1 MKRFLTLT
9 FFLTLAILSFANTDA
24 DSLLLAQLE
33 PETNDAYADLLEA
46 STLSEPQADDLK
58 TYTNWAGE
66 TCIAE
71 QPGNTRSHPYY
82 NWKRDLTFAGV
93 PIFLASFIIKDQKRA
108 FRSARFH
115 YEKSFKSEI
124 DNYSQFFPYAAIV
137 GMKAFGYQ
145 GRSSW
150 DRFVVSSLAA
160 NAVMALAI
168 NATKY
173 SVKEMRPDNSSKN
186 SFPSGHTAT
195 AFTAATI
202 LHKEYGLTRSPW
214 FSVAGYGVATATG
227 VMRVLNNRH
236 WISDVI
242 AGAGL
247 GILSTELGY
256 WFADMIYKDKGI
268 CRYEKFDEINANK
281 PSFFDIQMGI
291 AMHSRAMEVNYDSF
305 DGFDGEE
312 IKLGTSSVVGAEGAY
327 FFNKY
332 LGVGG
337 IARVTTTP
345 VKNMALDAEEKGSIQ
360 VMNNEL
366 EGYNLPGMYSISTE
380 DNNFVDASLDAGV
393 YFNLPLSKHFSI
405 GAKALCGARLSD
417 GISYQATNGFRKP
430 YCDEQGNQYYMGSSS
445 TNAMPMWVFVDGE
458 GNEFPSNELLQPGVS
473 TTYNYAL
480 DDKQFKS
487 SQYDVIKIT
496 GSNSFNAV
504 FGLSFTYRYKNNFS
518 WKIFADY
525 DVTKSEYKYTGKMTS
540 DEALKIIEPIIKTAN
555 PDLYDIVNATETGN
569 IKKNFNFFT
578 LGAAFEINF

>member
-1 MKRFLTLT
+1 MKRLITLT
-9 FFLTLAILSFANTDA
+9 IFLASVMASFADTDA

-33 PETNDAYADLLEA
+33 PEQDEAYAELMQA
-46 STLSEPQADDLK
+46 STLAEPQTENLK
-58 TYTNWAGE
+58 TYKNWAGE

-71 QPGNTRSHPYY
+71 QPGNTHTHPYY
-82 NWKRDLTFAGV
+82 NWKRDLTYAGI

-150 DRFVVSSLAA
+150 DRFIVSTLAA
-160 NAVMALAI
+160 NAVMALAV

-173 SVKEMRPDNSSKN
+173 SVKEMRPDNSTKN

-236 WISDVI
+236 WISDVV
-242 AGAGL
+242 AGAGI

-256 WFADMIYKDKGI
+256 WIADMIYKDKGI
-268 CRYEKFDEINANK
+268 CRYESFDKINADK

-291 AMHSRAMEVNYDSF
+291 GMHSKTMEVYYDNYDSF
-305 DGFDGEE
+305 DGEQL
-312 IKLGTSSVVGAEGAY
+312 KLGTSSVVGVEGAY

-332 LGVGG
+332 FGVGG

-345 VKNMALDAEEKGSIQ
+345 VKNMAFDTEEKGYIQ
-360 VMNNEL
+360 ELNETL
-366 EGYNLPGMYSISTE
+366 ELDDLPGMYNISTE

-393 YFNLPLSKHFSI
+393 YFNLPLSKHFSV

-417 GISYQATNGFRKP
+417 GISYQAKNGFRKP
-430 YCDEQGNQYYMGSSS
+430 YCDEQGNQYYMGSSAV
-445 TNAMPMWVFVDGE
+445 NAMPMWVFVDGE

-473 TTYNYAL
+473 VTYNYAL
-480 DDKQFKS
+480 DEKKFQS
-487 SQYDVIKIT
+487 PEYDLIKIT

-525 DVTKSEYKYTGKMTS
+525 DVTKSEYKYTGKLMS
-540 DEALKIIEPIIKTAN
+540 DEALKIIEPKATPEIYKV
-555 PDLYDIVNATETGN
+555 LSMTETGK
-569 IKKNFNFFT
+569 IKKNFNIFT

>member
-1 MKRFLTLT
+1 MKRLITLT
-9 FFLTLAILSFANTDA
+9 IFLASVMASFADTDA

-33 PETNDAYADLLEA
+33 PEQDEAYAELMQA
-46 STLSEPQADDLK
+46 STLAEPQTENLK
-58 TYTNWAGE
+58 TYKNWAGE

-71 QPGNTRSHPYY
+71 QPGNTHTHPYY
-82 NWKRDLTFAGV
+82 NWKRDLTYAGI

-150 DRFVVSSLAA
+150 DRFIVSTLAA
-160 NAVMALAI
+160 NAVMALAV

-173 SVKEMRPDNSSKN
+173 SVKEMRPDNSTKN

-242 AGAGL
+242 AGAGI

-256 WFADMIYKDKGI
+256 WIADMIYKDKGI
-268 CRYEKFDEINANK
+268 CRYESFDKINADK

-291 AMHSRAMEVNYDSF
+291 GMHSKTMEVYYDNYDSF
-305 DGFDGEE
+305 DGEQL
-312 IKLGTSSVVGAEGAY
+312 KLGTSSVVGVEGAY

-332 LGVGG
+332 FGVGG

-345 VKNMALDAEEKGSIQ
+345 VKNMAFDTEEKGYIQ
-360 VMNNEL
+360 ELNETL
-366 EGYNLPGMYSISTE
+366 ELDDLPGMYSISTE

-393 YFNLPLSKHFSI
+393 YFNLPLSKHFSV

-417 GISYQATNGFRKP
+417 GISYQAKNGFRKP
-430 YCDEQGNQYYMGSSS
+430 YCDEQGNQYYMGSSAV
-445 TNAMPMWVFVDGE
+445 NAMPMWVFVDGE

-473 TTYNYAL
+473 VTYNYAL
-480 DDKQFKS
+480 DEKKFQS
-487 SQYDVIKIT
+487 PEYDLIKIT

-525 DVTKSEYKYTGKMTS
+525 DVTKSEYKYTGKLMS
-540 DEALKIIEPIIKTAN
+540 DEALKIIEPKATPEIYKV
-555 PDLYDIVNATETGN
+555 LSMTETGK
-569 IKKNFNFFT
+569 IKKNFNIFT

>member
-1 MKRFLTLT
+1 MKRLITLT
-9 FFLTLAILSFANTDA
+9 IFLASVMASFADTDA

-33 PETNDAYADLLEA
+33 PEQDEAYAELMQA
-46 STLSEPQADDLK
+46 STLAEPQTENLK
-58 TYTNWAGE
+58 TYKNWAGE

-71 QPGNTRSHPYY
+71 QPGNTHTHPYY
-82 NWKRDLTFAGV
+82 NWKRDLTYAGI

-150 DRFVVSSLAA
+150 DRFIVSTLAA
-160 NAVMALAI
+160 NAVMALAV

-173 SVKEMRPDNSSKN
+173 SVKEMRPDNSTKN

-236 WISDVI
+236 WISDVV
-242 AGAGL
+242 AGAGI

-256 WFADMIYKDKGI
+256 WIADMIYKDKGI
-268 CRYEKFDEINANK
+268 CRYESFDKINADK

-291 AMHSRAMEVNYDSF
+291 GMHSKTMEVYYDNYDSF
-305 DGFDGEE
+305 DGEQL
-312 IKLGTSSVVGAEGAY
+312 KLGTSSVVGVEGAY

-332 LGVGG
+332 FGVGG

-345 VKNMALDAEEKGSIQ
+345 VKNMAFDTEEKGYIQ
-360 VMNNEL
+360 ELNETL
-366 EGYNLPGMYSISTE
+366 ELDDLPGMYSISTE

-393 YFNLPLSKHFSI
+393 YFNLPLSKHFSV

-417 GISYQATNGFRKP
+417 GISYQAKNGFRKP
-430 YCDEQGNQYYMGSSS
+430 YCDEQGNQYYMGSSAV
-445 TNAMPMWVFVDGE
+445 NAMPMWVFVDGE

-473 TTYNYAL
+473 VTYNYAL
-480 DDKQFKS
+480 DEKKFQS
-487 SQYDVIKIT
+487 PEYDLIKIT

-525 DVTKSEYKYTGKMTS
+525 DVTKSEYKYTGKLMS
-540 DEALKIIEPIIKTAN
+540 DEALKIIEPKAT
-555 PDLYDIVNATETGN
+555 PEMYKVLSMTETGK
-569 IKKNFNFFT
+569 IKKDFNIFT

>member
-1 MKRFLTLT
+1 MKRLITLT
-9 FFLTLAILSFANTDA
+9 IFLASVMASFADTDA

-33 PETNDAYADLLEA
+33 PEQDEAYAELMQA
-46 STLSEPQADDLK
+46 NTLAEPQTENLK
-58 TYTNWAGE
+58 TYKNWAGE

-71 QPGNTRSHPYY
+71 QPGNTHTHPYY
-82 NWKRDLTFAGV
+82 NWKRDLTYAGI

-150 DRFVVSSLAA
+150 DRFIVSTLAA
-160 NAVMALAI
+160 NAVMALAV

-173 SVKEMRPDNSSKN
+173 SVKEMRPDNSTKN

-236 WISDVI
+236 WISDVV
-242 AGAGL
+242 AGAGI

-256 WFADMIYKDKGI
+256 WIADMIYKDKGI
-268 CRYEKFDEINANK
+268 CRYESFDKINADK

-291 AMHSRAMEVNYDSF
+291 GMHSKTMEVYYDNYDSF
-305 DGFDGEE
+305 DGEQL
-312 IKLGTSSVVGAEGAY
+312 KLGTSSVVGVEGAY

-332 LGVGG
+332 FGVGG

-345 VKNMALDAEEKGSIQ
+345 VKNMAFDTEEKGYIQ
-360 VMNNEL
+360 ELNETL
-366 EGYNLPGMYSISTE
+366 ELDDLPGMYSISTE

-393 YFNLPLSKHFSI
+393 YFNLPLSKHFSV

-417 GISYQATNGFRKP
+417 GISYQAKNGFRKP
-430 YCDEQGNQYYMGSSS
+430 YCDEQGNQYYMGSSAV
-445 TNAMPMWVFVDGE
+445 NAMPMWVFVDGE

-473 TTYNYAL
+473 VTYNYAL
-480 DDKQFKS
+480 DEKKFQS
-487 SQYDVIKIT
+487 PEYDLIKIT

-525 DVTKSEYKYTGKMTS
+525 DVTKSEYKYTGKLMS
-540 DEALKIIEPIIKTAN
+540 DEALKIIEPKAT
-555 PDLYDIVNATETGN
+555 PEMYKVLSMTETGK
-569 IKKNFNFFT
+569 IKKDFNIFT

>member
-1 MKRFLTLT
+1 MKRLITLT
-9 FFLTLAILSFANTDA
+9 IFLASVMASFADTDA

-33 PETNDAYADLLEA
+33 PEQDEAYAELMQA
-46 STLSEPQADDLK
+46 STLAEPQTENLK
-58 TYTNWAGE
+58 TYKNWAGE

-71 QPGNTRSHPYY
+71 QPGNTHTHPYY
-82 NWKRDLTFAGV
+82 NWKRDLTYAGI

-150 DRFVVSSLAA
+150 DRFIVSTLAA
-160 NAVMALAI
+160 NAVMALAV

-173 SVKEMRPDNSSKN
+173 SVKEMRPDNSTKN

-236 WISDVI
+236 WISDVV
-242 AGAGL
+242 AGAGI

-256 WFADMIYKDKGI
+256 WIADMIYKDKGI
-268 CRYEKFDEINANK
+268 CRYESFDKINADK

-291 AMHSRAMEVNYDSF
+291 GMHSKTMEVYYDNYDSF
-305 DGFDGEE
+305 DGEQL
-312 IKLGTSSVVGAEGAY
+312 KLGTSSVVGVEGAY

-332 LGVGG
+332 FGVGG

-345 VKNMALDAEEKGSIQ
+345 VKNMAFDTEEKGYIHEL
-360 VMNNEL
+360 NETL
-366 EGYNLPGMYSISTE
+366 ELDDLPGMYSISTE

-393 YFNLPLSKHFSI
+393 YFNLPLSKHFSV

-417 GISYQATNGFRKP
+417 GISYQAKNGFRKP
-430 YCDEQGNQYYMGSSS
+430 YCDEQGNQYYMGSSAV
-445 TNAMPMWVFVDGE
+445 NAMPMWVFVDGE

-473 TTYNYAL
+473 VTYNYAL
-480 DDKQFKS
+480 DEKKFQS
-487 SQYDVIKIT
+487 PEYDLIKIT

-525 DVTKSEYKYTGKMTS
+525 DVTKSEYKYTGKLMS
-540 DEALKIIEPIIKTAN
+540 DEALKIIEPKAT
-555 PDLYDIVNATETGN
+555 PEMYKVLSMTETGK
-569 IKKNFNFFT
+569 IKKDFNIFT